1 MIIFYTASDK
11 KLTFTDSDLNIS
23 TMGSDFIISLKGKPR
38 ALRWS
43 EDEYISISDLY
54 KLIKNRWT
62 YIQEE
67 DTDDVCSQCQGGS
80 CNNSCFFYRNKRVD
94 SIRLFAD
101 LEKEIL
107 KFSQRA
113 DQIIRESN
121 EQVFYNLEIEFESDY
136 NELKND
142 IGFLINYFE
151 ISNISQLQEKVKI
164 INLKKDFLR
173 NDNFVT
179 IVIENNDNHSVQ
191 RIKLHPDGVTL
202 DWNLN
207 FFFVRKYSIQID
219 SFTSCNHWE
228 GNNPGRLLTTLEIDS
243 KKSNKEIIKKLF
255 LKKVDYIQIRL
266 KGIEGSKKY
275 ALIAYK

>member
-255 LKKVDYIQIRL
+255 SKKVDYIEIRL

>member
-243 KKSNKEIIKKLF
+243 KKSNKEIIKNLF
-255 LKKVDYIQIRL
+255 SKKVDYIQIRL

-275 ALIAYK
+275 DSIAYK

>member
-1 MIIFYTASDK
+1 MITFYTASDK

-121 EQVFYNLEIEFESDY
+121 EQEFYNLEIEFESDY

-142 IGFLINYFE
+142 ISFLINYFE
-151 ISNISQLQEKVKI
+151 ISNISQLQEKAKI
-164 INLKKDFLR
+164 VNLKKDFLR

-207 FFFVRKYSIQID
+207 IFFVRKYSIQID

-255 LKKVDYIQIRL
+255 SKKVDYIQIRL

>member
-23 TMGSDFIISLKGKPR
+23 TMGSDFIISLKGKLR

-255 LKKVDYIQIRL
+255 SKKVDYIQIRL

>member
-164 INLKKDFLR
+164 IKSKDICYFY
-173 NDNFVT
+173 N
-179 IVIENNDNHSVQ
+179 
-191 RIKLHPDGVTL
+191 
-202 DWNLN
+202 
-207 FFFVRKYSIQID
+207 
-219 SFTSCNHWE
+219 
-228 GNNPGRLLTTLEIDS
+228 LLT
-243 KKSNKEIIKKLF
+243 IIFQF
-255 LKKVDYIQIRL
+255 LL
-266 KGIEGSKKY
+266 
-275 ALIAYK
+275 

>member
-121 EQVFYNLEIEFESDY
+121 EQVFYNLEIKFESDY

-255 LKKVDYIQIRL
+255 SKKVDYIQIRL

>member
-255 LKKVDYIQIRL
+255 SKKVDYIQIRL

>member
-1 MIIFYTASDK
+1 MVIFYTASDK

-202 DWNLN
+202 DWNFN

-219 SFTSCNHWE
+219 SFTSCNCWE
-228 GNNPGRLLTTLEIDS
+228 GNKPGRLLTTLEIDS

-255 LKKVDYIQIRL
+255 SKKVDYIQIRL